1 MKTSL
6 KNSIY
11 KYYKGQEPTLENGSI
26 PAPSLADRFLG
37 TWNDHVTAAK
47 HAFTLLSEREL
58 VRSEGRPENL
68 AWLLQGRYTMSPRDA
83 NVQVEKFIQKCGY

>member
-11 KYYKGQEPTLENGSI
+11 KYYNGQEPTLENGSV
-26 PAPSLADRFLG
+26 PVPSLVDRFRG
-37 TWNDHVTAAK
+37 TWNDHVDAAK
-47 HAFTLLSEREL
+47 YAFTLLSEREL
-58 VRSEGRPENL
+58 VRSEGRSENL

-83 NVQVEKFIQKCGY
+83 KVQVEKFIQKCGY